1 MAATVFANGTV
12 ITMDPTRR
20 IIEGGAVRVIGDRIV
35 QVGANAEI
43 EIMPDDRVIDCRN
56 KVIIPGLIDAHGHA
70 GHCLIRSIAADTNPF
85 WMKIVTPV
93 YYHYTTRTFWYADGL
108 VSGLERLRAG
118 VTTSLSI
125 ISSMPRSDDPEFA
138 IQHAK
143 AYGEIG
149 LREVVSVG
157 PAGLPWPRSVTRW
170 DTGDA
175 VSHKVS
181 FSEMMEGTEAVIQS
195 IHGAGNGKTSVYVT
209 PFTIV
214 PSLDPSN
221 MSTPDQAV
229 SLTKDDRNQARAVRE
244 LARKYKV
251 RMHSDAFAGQVRL
264 AYQDKENALLGP
276 DIHLQHCWGISH
288 EEIDILAETGTH
300 VTHAPPGRS
309 TPVIEMMAR
318 GVSLAVTSDGTAPSR
333 YFDMLQTARNF
344 QSTQHVLRNHDRY
357 FFPPGKVLEMIT
369 IDAARTL
376 GMENEIGS
384 IEVGKKADIAIIDMN
399 QPHLTPNWL
408 PVHRLVHQATGGDVD
423 TVMVDGEILMENR
436 KVMRVD
442 VAAALALGNA
452 EAQELVVRGGLQQ
465 HLHAPGWGQV
475 YRTFDR
481 QVELPNLPI

>member
-1 MAATVFANGTV
+1 MPATVFTNGTI
-12 ITMDPTRR
+12 ITMDPARR
-20 IIEGGAVRVIGDRIV
+20 IIQDGAVRVVGDRIL
-35 QVGANAEI
+35 QVGTMAEVATA
-43 EIMPDDRVIDCRN
+43 PDDRVIDCR
-56 KVIIPGLIDAHGHA
+56 KKLIIPGLIDAHGHA
-70 GHCLIRSIAADTNPF
+70 GHCLIRSIAADTNPL

-93 YYHYTTRTFWYADGL
+93 YYHYTTRGFWYADGL

-125 ISSMPRSDDPEFA
+125 IASMPRSDDPEFA
-138 IQHAK
+138 IQHAR

-157 PAGLPWPRSVTRW
+157 PAGLPWPHPATRCETGTPVAHQVTF
-170 DTGDA
+170 A
-175 VSHKVS
+175 Q
-181 FSEMMEGTEAVIQS
+181 MMDGTEAVIQS
-195 IHGAGNGKTSVYVT
+195 IHGANKGRTSVAVT

-221 MSTPDQAV
+221 MSSPDQAV
-229 SLTKDDRNQARAVRE
+229 TLTRDDRDQARVVRE
-244 LARKYKV
+244 LARKYGV
-251 RMHSDAFAGQVRL
+251 RLHSDAFAGQIRL
-264 AYQDKENALLGP
+264 AHQDRENALLGP

-288 EEIDILAETGTH
+288 AEIDILAETGTH

-376 GMENEIGS
+376 GMDAEIGS
-384 IEVGKKADIAIIDMN
+384 LEAGKKADIAVIDMN
-399 QPHLTPNWL
+399 QPHLTPDWL
-408 PVHRLVHQATGGDVD
+408 PVHRLIHQATGGDVA
-423 TVMVDGEILMENR
+423 TVMVDGDVLMQDR
-436 KVMRVD
+436 RVLRVD
-442 VAAALALGNA
+442 QDAALELGNA
-452 EAQELVVRGGLQQ
+452 QARELVARAGLQQ
-465 HLHAPGWGQV
+465 HLHSPGWGQV
-475 YRTFDR
+475 YRTFDEK
-481 QVELPNLPI
+481 VTLPDLPG

>member
-1 MAATVFANGTV
+1 MPATLFTNGTV
-12 ITMDPTRR
+12 ITMDPDRR
-20 IIEGGAVRVIGDRIV
+20 IIEDGAVRVVGDRIA
-35 QVGANAEI
+35 QVGSSAEVTAA
-43 EIMPDDRVIDCRN
+43 PDDEVIDCC
-56 KVIIPGLIDAHGHA
+56 KKLIIPGLIDAHGHA
-70 GHCLIRSIAADTNPF
+70 GHCLIRSIAADTNPL

-93 YYHYTTRTFWYADGL
+93 YYHSTTREFWYADGL
-108 VSGLERLRAG
+108 VSGLERLKSG

-157 PAGLPWPRSVTRW
+157 PAGLPWPRRVTRW
-170 DTGDA
+170 DTSAA
-175 VSHKVS
+175 VLHEVS
-181 FSEMMEGTEAVIQS
+181 FAEMMDGTEAVIQS
-195 IHGAGNGKTSVYVT
+195 INGARDGRTSVYVT

-229 SLTKDDRNQARAVRE
+229 SLTKDDRDQARMVRE
-244 LARKYKV
+244 LARKYGV
-251 RMHSDAFAGQVRL
+251 RLHSDAFAGQIRL

-357 FFPPGKVLEMIT
+357 YFPPGKVLEMIT

-376 GMENEIGS
+376 GMEDDIGS
-384 IEVGKKADIAIIDMN
+384 LETGKKADIAIIDMN
-399 QPHLTPNWL
+399 KAHLTPNWL
-408 PVHRLVHQATGGDVD
+408 PVHRLIHQATGGDVE
-423 TVMVDGEILMENR
+423 TVMVDGEILLKNHR
-436 KVMRVD
+436 VLRVD
-442 VAAALALGNA
+442 ADTALELGNA
-452 EAQELVVRGGLQQ
+452 EAQALVKRSDLQQ

-475 YRTFDR
+475 YRTFDTK
-481 QVELPNLPI
+481 VDLPKFPV